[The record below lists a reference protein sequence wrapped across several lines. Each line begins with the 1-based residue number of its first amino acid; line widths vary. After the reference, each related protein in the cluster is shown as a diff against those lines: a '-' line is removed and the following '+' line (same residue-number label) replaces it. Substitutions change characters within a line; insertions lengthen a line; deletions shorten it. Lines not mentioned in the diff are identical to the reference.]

1 MLDSKDGF
9 GGSQER
15 KNVPA
20 YRSTGTLRLFKI
32 TCSCVFF
39 CRFREAFSLTYQNK
53 DEYSKYHNCLIVHDK
68 RTYTLCVMTFG
79 KTTMPGQKIKQ
90 IQPQGLYNI
99 LRILIIEYIQIT
111 FLI

>member
-1 MLDSKDGF
+1 MTKRFPGKPGFFAEETPDSKTDSG
-9 GGSQER
+9 EP
-15 KNVPA
+15 KKIPA
-20 YRSTGTLRLFKI
+20 YLRSGTLRLFKI

-79 KTTMPGQKIKQ
+79 KTTMPGQKNKTDTTT
-90 IQPQGLYNI
+90 GSV
-99 LRILIIEYIQIT
+99 
-111 FLI
+111 